1 MFSNVLRKLIN
12 WEQKGN
18 LSKCLFQGFPLSSS
32 IYWASTILTLLKY
45 IMTASY
51 LTLLIYHVHI
61 TIVQLVQFS
70 KTQG

>member
-18 LSKCLFQGFPLSSS
+18 LSKCLLCFPLSSS